1 MRKTGI
7 TTISFLNKFF
17 NQLAFGSVDNATKI
31 YIIVYTV
38 LVLIVIDT
46 RLNQNSEM
54 RSHLDT
60 SGFSVPLFVCI
71 GIVVIG
77 GQLYILQFVRQK
89 SSQIRK
95 KAAYL
100 RISYNIVFL
109 IQLLV
114 VSILVFVLIQLIST
128 QQYSSISLTIVTTV
142 TYGLT
147 IGLMGI

>member
-1 MRKTGI
+1 MGKNGNTS
-7 TTISFLNKFF
+7 TSFLNKFYK
-17 NQLAFGSVDNATKI
+17 QLALGSLLNTTKI

-38 LVLIVIDT
+38 LTIIVIDT
-46 RLNQNSEM
+46 ILNQNSEM
-54 RSHLDT
+54 RSHLES
-60 SGFSVPLFVCI
+60 SGLSVPLFVCM

-109 IQLLV
+109 
-114 VSILVFVLIQLIST
+114 
-128 QQYSSISLTIVTTV
+128 
-142 TYGLT
+142 
-147 IGLMGI
+147 